1 MSLKDLDGRLPTVV
15 KTCRE
20 DPYQRIVIPC
30 LKEAKEFYLGTGFF
44 GAEWVDLAKDGL
56 LQFVKNGGKMKLL
69 TSVKVGEE
77 EFEAFQK
84 GEKAKT
90 DAVLERA
97 LFKEV
102 YENFKKENKEWMLN
116 YLAWMVSNDIL
127 EVRLLVHKSSDVHM
141 YHDKISLW
149 IDDEGNKVASL
160 GSMNSTLNGVKNEEL
175 IYSCFSWTPEGNESI
190 SDIEDGWNYDWE
202 GKPEEYFL
210 LELPDI
216 VKMDYK
222 QIASH
227 SNPYEENQRDKVIGL
242 NKSKEISMRDYQKE
256 AIDNLKNNGYC
267 GILAMATGTGKTFTS
282 LLAVKKIME
291 EKGNSFV
298 FICVPQ
304 ITLIDQWEAS
314 IYKVFGRRQV
324 IKCAF
329 NRNSWDADLNVALK
343 YFNPKSPVFVIATY
357 DSLTNPKL
365 QRYISQSKMNFIYVF
380 DECHKLGMPQIIKQ
394 FNPRKDSYRIGLSA
408 TPERWFDKEGT
419 KFIEL
424 IIGPVV
430 FEYSM
435 EKAIDSGMLSPYN
448 YHIVLSQLTD
458 EEMSQFI
465 LLSDQI
471 AKCSRNEDDNGDSL
485 SDSLKLTL
493 EKRAKISKKAFNKKQ
508 DFLRVFSEQKD
519 KKGSIVYVFDEQV
532 DDMIET
538 IKDEFGLN
546 VHGIVANTK
555 PEDRK
560 KILEGFNN
568 GSVDVLVAI
577 QCLDEGVDIPNC
589 HAEYI
594 LASSTNPREFIQR
607 RGRVLRKSSVYPN
620 KVAEIYDFVTIAPD
634 SVMYDSSDKMKV
646 IKRELARVAEFVR
659 LSKNQ
664 DDNKMIKYL
673 MRNGGLPDY
682 QKENPWNI
690 CDEDDSKEE

>member
-102 YENFKKENKEWMLN
+102 YENSKKENKEWMLN

-175 IYSCFSWTPEGNESI
+175 IYSCFSWTSEGNESI

-227 SNPYEENQRDKVIGL
+227 SNPYDVEPRQSSFTAYTKNGFGRDK
-242 NKSKEISMRDYQKE
+242 QKE
-256 AIDNLKNNGYC
+256 LKELCDKLLDKGVSVAVSNSNTEFIRNLYNPEDEPRKYVYK
-267 GILAMATGTGKTFTS
+267 ILNDDTLRLSRNIAGKS
-282 LLAVKKIME
+282 
-291 EKGNSFV
+291 S
-298 FICVPQ
+298 C
-304 ITLIDQWEAS
+304 
-314 IYKVFGRRQV
+314 RRQV
-324 IKCAF
+324 NEA
-329 NRNSWDADLNVALK
+329 
-343 YFNPKSPVFVIATY
+343 
-357 DSLTNPKL
+357 
-365 QRYISQSKMNFIYVF
+365 
-380 DECHKLGMPQIIKQ
+380 
-394 FNPRKDSYRIGLSA
+394 
-408 TPERWFDKEGT
+408 
-419 KFIEL
+419 L
-424 IIGPVV
+424 IIG
-430 FEYSM
+430 
-435 EKAIDSGMLSPYN
+435 
-448 YHIVLSQLTD
+448 
-458 EEMSQFI
+458 
-465 LLSDQI
+465 
-471 AKCSRNEDDNGDSL
+471 
-485 SDSLKLTL
+485 
-493 EKRAKISKKAFNKKQ
+493 
-508 DFLRVFSEQKD
+508 
-519 KKGSIVYVFDEQV
+519 
-532 DDMIET
+532 
-538 IKDEFGLN
+538 
-546 VHGIVANTK
+546 K
-555 PEDRK
+555 PKVKRK
-560 KILEGFNN
+560 K
-568 GSVDVLVAI
+568 
-577 QCLDEGVDIPNC
+577 
-589 HAEYI
+589 
-594 LASSTNPREFIQR
+594 
-607 RGRVLRKSSVYPN
+607 K
-620 KVAEIYDFVTIAPD
+620 
-634 SVMYDSSDKMKV
+634 
-646 IKRELARVAEFVR
+646 
-659 LSKNQ
+659 
-664 DDNKMIKYL
+664 
-673 MRNGGLPDY
+673 
-682 QKENPWNI
+682 
-690 CDEDDSKEE
+690 

>member
-1 MSLKDLDGRLPTVV
+1 MSLKNLDGSLPTIV

-20 DPYQRIVIPC
+20 NPYEKIVIPC
-30 LKEAKEFYLGTGFF
+30 LKEAKEFFLGTGFF
-44 GAEWVDLAKDGL
+44 GADWVDLAKDGL
-56 LQFVKNGGKMKLL
+56 IQFIKNGGKMKLL

-102 YENFKKENKEWMLN
+102 YENSKKENKEWMLN

-149 IDDEGNKVASL
+149 KDEEGNKVASI

-175 IYSCFSWTPEGNESI
+175 IYTCFSWTPEGNKNI
-190 SDIEDGWNYDWE
+190 SEIEDGWNYDWE
-202 GKPEEYFL
+202 GKPEDYYL

-222 QIASH
+222 QIANPTNPYERTQSNGTNRCSH
-227 SNPYEENQRDKVIGL
+227 SNG
-242 NKSKEISMRDYQKE
+242 ISMRDYQKE
-256 AIDNLKNNGYC
+256 AIAKLKSNGYC

-282 LLAVKKIME
+282 LLAAKQIME
-291 EKGNSFV
+291 EKGNGFV

-304 ITLIDQWEAS
+304 ITLIGQWEES
-314 IYKVFGRRQV
+314 IYKVYGRRKV

-329 NRNSWDADLNVALK
+329 NRNSWEADLNVALK
-343 YFNPKSPVFVIATY
+343 FFNSKSSTFAIATY
-357 DSLTNPKL
+357 DSLTNAKL
-365 QRYISQSKMNFIYVF
+365 QRYITQSKMNLIYIF
-380 DECHKLGMPQIIKQ
+380 DECHKLGMPQIIKE
-394 FNPRKDSYRIGLSA
+394 FNPRKGSYRIGLSA
-408 TPERWFDKEGT
+408 TPERWFDKKGT
-419 KFIEL
+419 QYIESV
-424 IIGPVV
+424 IGPVV

-435 EKAIDSGMLSPYN
+435 ENAINNGMLSPYN

-458 EEMSQFI
+458 EEMCQFI
-465 LLSDQI
+465 QISDQI
-471 AKCSRNEDDNGDSL
+471 AKLSKAKDEASEGM
-485 SDSLKLTL
+485 SDSLKLAL
-493 EKRAKISKKAFNKKQ
+493 EKRAKVSKKAINKKQ
-508 DFLRVFSEQKD
+508 DFLNVFSKQTD

-532 DDMIET
+532 EDMIDT
-538 IKDEFGLN
+538 IKGEFGLN

-555 PEDRK
+555 SEYRK

-568 GSVDVLVAI
+568 GSIDVLVAI

-607 RGRVLRKSSVYPN
+607 RGRVLRKSSAFPK

-634 SVMYDSSDKMKV
+634 SPMYDSIEKIKV
-646 IKRELARVAEFVR
+646 VKRELSRVAEFVR
-659 LSKNQ
+659 LSKNK
-664 DDNKMIKYL
+664 DDREMIQYL
-673 MRNGGLPDY
+673 MNNDGLSDY

-690 CDEDDSKEE
+690 SEEDDSKEE

>member
-1 MSLKDLDGRLPTVV
+1 MSLKDLDGSLPTIV

-20 DPYQRIVIPC
+20 NPYEKIVIPC

-44 GAEWVDLAKDGL
+44 GADWVDLAKDGL
-56 LQFVKNGGKMKLL
+56 IQFIKNGGKMKLL

-77 EFEAFQK
+77 EFEAFK
-84 GEKAKT
+84 RGEKAKT

-102 YENFKKENKEWMLN
+102 YENSKKENKEWMLN

-149 IDDEGNKVASL
+149 KDEEGNRVASI

-175 IYSCFSWTPEGNESI
+175 IYTCFSWTPEGNKNI
-190 SDIEDGWNYDWE
+190 SEIEDGWNYDWE
-202 GKPEEYFL
+202 GKPEDYYL

-222 QIASH
+222 QIANPTNPYERTQSNGASRSSH
-227 SNPYEENQRDKVIGL
+227 SNG
-242 NKSKEISMRDYQKE
+242 ISMRDYQKE
-256 AIDNLKNNGYC
+256 AIANLKSNGYC

-282 LLAVKKIME
+282 LLAAKQIME
-291 EKGNSFV
+291 EKGNAFV

-304 ITLIDQWEAS
+304 ITLIDQWEES
-314 IYKVFGRRQV
+314 IYKVYGRRKV

-329 NRNSWDADLNVALK
+329 NRNSWDADLSVALK
-343 YFNPKSPVFVIATY
+343 FFNPKNPMFAIATY
-357 DSLTNPKL
+357 DSLTNAKL
-365 QRYISQSKMNFIYVF
+365 QRYITQSKMNFVYIF
-380 DECHKLGMPQIIKQ
+380 DECHKLGMPQIIKE
-394 FNPRKDSYRIGLSA
+394 FNPRKGAYRIGLSA
-408 TPERWFDKEGT
+408 TPERWFDKKGT
-419 KFIEL
+419 QYIESV
-424 IIGPVV
+424 IGPVV

-435 EKAIDSGMLSPYN
+435 ENAINNGMLSPYN

-458 EEMSQFI
+458 EEMCQFI
-465 LLSDQI
+465 QISDQI
-471 AKCSRNEDDNGDSL
+471 AKLSKAKDEANEGM
-485 SDSLKLTL
+485 SDSLKLAL
-493 EKRAKISKKAFNKKQ
+493 EKRAKVSKKAINKKQ
-508 DFLRVFSEQKD
+508 DFLNVFSKQRD

-532 DDMIET
+532 EDMIDT
-538 IKDEFGLN
+538 IKGEFGLN

-568 GSVDVLVAI
+568 GSIDVLVAI

-607 RGRVLRKSSVYPN
+607 RGRVLRKSSSFPK

-634 SVMYDSSDKMKV
+634 SPMYDSTEKMKV
-646 IKRELARVAEFVR
+646 VKRELSRVAEFVR
-659 LSKNQ
+659 LSKNK
-664 DDNKMIKYL
+664 DDREMIQYL
-673 MRNGGLPDY
+673 MNNDGLSDY

-690 CDEDDSKEE
+690 SEEDDSKEE

>member
-1 MSLKDLDGRLPTVV
+1 
-15 KTCRE
+15 
-20 DPYQRIVIPC
+20 
-30 LKEAKEFYLGTGFF
+30 
-44 GAEWVDLAKDGL
+44 
-56 LQFVKNGGKMKLL
+56 
-69 TSVKVGEE
+69 
-77 EFEAFQK
+77 
-84 GEKAKT
+84 
-90 DAVLERA
+90 
-97 LFKEV
+97 
-102 YENFKKENKEWMLN
+102 
-116 YLAWMVSNDIL
+116 
-127 EVRLLVHKSSDVHM
+127 
-141 YHDKISLW
+141 
-149 IDDEGNKVASL
+149 
-160 GSMNSTLNGVKNEEL
+160 
-175 IYSCFSWTPEGNESI
+175 
-190 SDIEDGWNYDWE
+190 
-202 GKPEEYFL
+202 
-210 LELPDI
+210 
-216 VKMDYK
+216 MDYK

-227 SNPYEENQRDKVIGL
+227 SNPYEGNQRNKVIGL
-242 NKSKEISMRDYQKE
+242 NKSKEILMRDYQKE
-256 AIDNLKNNGYC
+256 AIENLKNNGYC

-314 IYKVFGRRQV
+314 IYKFFGRRQV

-329 NRNSWDADLNVALK
+329 NRNNWDADLNVSLK
-343 YFNPKSPVFVIATY
+343 YFNPKNPVFVIATY

-380 DECHKLGMPQIIKQ
+380 DECHKLGMPQIIKL
-394 FNPRKDSYRIGLSA
+394 FKPRKDSYRIGLSA
-408 TPERWFDKEGT
+408 TPERWLDKEGT
-419 KFIEL
+419 KFIES

-430 FEYSM
+430 FEYSLD
-435 EKAIDSGMLSPYN
+435 KAIYSGMLSPYN

-465 LLSDQI
+465 QLSDQI
-471 AKCSRNEDDNGDSL
+471 AKCSRIEDNNVEGL

-493 EKRAKISKKAFNKKQ
+493 EKRAKISKKAINKKQ
-508 DFLRVFSEQKD
+508 DFLKIFSKQKD

-664 DDNKMIKYL
+664 DDNEMIQYL
-673 MRNGGLPDY
+673 IDNDGLSDY